1 MDSKPLLVVLGG
13 PTASGKTS
21 LAIELARR
29 FDTEIVS
36 ADSRQFYREMSIGT
50 AKPSEEE
57 LKRAPHHLVDFLS
70 VTQTYTA
77 GDFER
82 DALQCLQSLFVR
94 KPVALLTG
102 GSGLYL
108 RAVYEGMDHFPEV
121 PGELRL
127 RWEQTFE
134 NEGLEPLQRALRQL
148 DPDYYQTV
156 DRQNPARLIRALA
169 VCEASGKPYSS
180 FRLQA
185 PEPRP
190 FRYRLLALEWPR
202 EELYRRIEQRVDD
215 MMQQGLLEEVRGLY
229 PLRHCPALRTVGYQ
243 ELFEHLDGHY
253 SLEEA
258 VDKIKQHTRNY
269 AKRQMTWFRRQGN
282 WEFIHPSD
290 SEAIAKI
297 QVHANL

>member
-13 PTASGKTS
+13 PTASGKTT
-21 LAIELARR
+21 LAIELAREL
-29 FDTEIVS
+29 DTEIVS

-50 AKPSEEE
+50 AKPSAGERS
-57 LKRAPHHLVDFLS
+57 LVPHHLVDFLS

-82 DALQCLQSLFVR
+82 DALQCLQSLFAR

-108 RAVYEGMDHFPEV
+108 RAVYVGMDDFPEV
-121 PGELRL
+121 PEELRL
-127 RWEQTFE
+127 RWEQTLAS
-134 NEGLEPLQRALRQL
+134 EGLEPLQRALQQL
-148 DPDYYQTV
+148 DPEYYQTV

-180 FRLQA
+180 FRRQT

-190 FRYRLLALEWPR
+190 FQHRLLALEWPR

-215 MMQQGLLEEVRGLY
+215 MMRHGLLEEARSLY
-229 PLRHCPALRTVGYQ
+229 PLRHYPALRTVGYQ
-243 ELFEHLDGHY
+243 ELFEHFEARC

-258 VDKIKQHTRNY
+258 VEKIKQHTRNY

-282 WEFIHPSD
+282 WQFFHPSD
-290 SEAIAKI
+290 LEGI
-297 QVHANL
+297 LRFLRD